1 METNPTNFFLPHAF
15 FLLLITL
22 AYLINNTAAA
32 ALNDSAAAG
41 PSSSSSSSCV
51 GSIAECN
58 QELEM
63 LMESEISRRILEQK
77 KYISPGAL
85 KRDQPVCN
93 GGEAGEPYSRGS
105 GCLPDPSNTYNRG
118 CSRYY
123 RCRSD
128 A

>member
-1 METNPTNFFLPHAF
+1 MDTNPTFFLPHAF
-15 FLLLITL
+15 FLLLAL
-22 AYLINNTAAA
+22 AHLINSSTATAT
-32 ALNDSAAAG
+32 ALNDSAAG
-41 PSSSSSSSCV
+41 PSSSSCV

-63 LMESEISRRILEQK
+63 LMESEISRRVLEQK

-105 GCLPDPSNTYNRG
+105 GCLPEPSNTYNRG

>member
-1 METNPTNFFLPHAF
+1 METNPTFFL
-15 FLLLITL
+15 LLLITL
-22 AYLINNTAAA
+22 ACLINNTAA
-32 ALNDSAAAG
+32 ALNDSAAG
-41 PSSSSSSSCV
+41 PSSCV
-51 GSIAECN
+51 GSIAECD
-58 QELEM
+58 QVELEM

-93 GGEAGEPYSRGS
+93 GGAAGEPYSRGS
-105 GCLPDPSNTYNRG
+105 GCLPEPSNTYNRG

>member
-1 METNPTNFFLPHAF
+1 METNPTFFLPHAF
-15 FLLLITL
+15 FLLLTL
-22 AYLINNTAAA
+22 ACLINDTAA
-32 ALNDSAAAG
+32 ALNDSAAG
-41 PSSSSSSSCV
+41 PSSSCV
-51 GSIAECN
+51 GSIAECR
-58 QELEM
+58 QELEV

-93 GGEAGEPYSRGS
+93 GGAAGEPYSRGS
-105 GCLPDPSNTYNRG
+105 GCLPEPSNTYNRG